1 MRKYIGLSL
10 PGGQDGPGPR
20 PGWGSR
26 SGSGAAVSVLRDE
39 SASGG
44 KTGGKKKEW
53 GKMTGQGM

>member
-44 KTGGKKKEW
+44 KTGGKKRNGER
-53 GKMTGQGM
+53 